1 MFHFAPFQSMTLS
14 AEPRSANSEL
24 ESVEDDG
31 DDDYDYPALVP
42 GMRDGTEELA
52 DADNAEEL
60 EPSNRDVL

>member
-1 MFHFAPFQSMTLS
+1 MTLS
-14 AEPRSANSEL
+14 AEPRSADSEL

-52 DADNAEEL
+52 DADNSEAL
-60 EPSNRDVL
+60 EPSNRDV